1 MASNF
6 STIEEQQFEEFANT
20 IIQGST
26 NSLDS
31 GDINMMELWIERLN
45 TLSTMYSR
53 LLNIQ
58 ERTYYNTRISTI
70 LQLSDQLNVQI
81 EALQDTNS
89 NGMALSFQ
97 PTGGRYKII
106 ILECALRLLREEG
119 FNWSQI
125 AEIFNVSAKTI
136 YRRRKEFNIPDDLAN
151 YMNITDEQLDNI
163 VKDLRAEHPFFGQ
176 VLLMGSIR
184 SLGIRIPRQRLRDSL
199 QRIDTFGIL
208 NRWSNIIP
216 RRIYSVAGPNCLLH
230 IDGNHKLI
238 RWKFIIHGGIDGFS
252 RMITYLKCSGNNR
265 SDTVLSAFMS
275 ACQLFGIP
283 SRVRADK
290 GGENIKVQQYMEGY
304 RGSSRGSFIAG
315 KSVHNQRIERLW
327 LDLKRVI
334 KIYIIV
340 FHYLEENCGLDIEN
354 EVYLYCLHYIY
365 LPRLNNTLKLFSDAW
380 NSHSL

>member
-20 IIQGST
+20 IIQGSR

-31 GDINMMELWIERLN
+31 SDINMIELWIERLN

-125 AEIFNVSAKTI
+125 AEIFNVLAKTI

-151 YMNITDEQLDNI
+151 YMNITDDQLDNI
-163 VKDLRAEHPFFGQ
+163 VKGLRAEHPFFGQ
-176 VLLMGSIR
+176 VLLMGSN
-184 SLGIRIPRQRLRDSL
+184 
-199 QRIDTFGIL
+199 TFFR
-208 NRWSNIIP
+208 N
-216 RRIYSVAGPNCLLH
+216 
-230 IDGNHKLI
+230 K
-238 RWKFIIHGGIDGFS
+238 
-252 RMITYLKCSGNNR
+252 
-265 SDTVLSAFMS
+265 
-275 ACQLFGIP
+275 
-283 SRVRADK
+283 
-290 GGENIKVQQYMEGY
+290 
-304 RGSSRGSFIAG
+304 
-315 KSVHNQRIERLW
+315 
-327 LDLKRVI
+327 
-334 KIYIIV
+334 
-340 FHYLEENCGLDIEN
+340 
-354 EVYLYCLHYIY
+354 
-365 LPRLNNTLKLFSDAW
+365 
-380 NSHSL
+380 NSTSTFT